1 MCGHCKESHSPSPY
15 SYQLKCAHWSHYK
28 YNWLRY
34 LVVAYLSLTIFFL
47 VVIFFRFSALL
58 ASMNAFIF
66 ILQIVSSPSVMIL
79 MSTFANF
86 GKAAGHN
93 NVIII
98 LKILAT
104 AFGIWNLDFFRM
116 LYKPYCLHPNLSII
130 QVMCLDYAVA
140 M

>member
-1 MCGHCKESHSPSPY
+1 MCGHCKENHSPSPY

-34 LVVAYLSLTIFFL
+34 LVVFFQ
-47 VVIFFRFSALL
+47 FSALSV
-58 ASMNAFIF
+58 SMNAFIF

-86 GKAAGHN
+86 GKAVGHK
-93 NVIII
+93 NVIIV

-104 AFGIWNLDFFRM
+104 AFGIWNLDFFRR
-116 LYKPYCLHPNLSII
+116 LYKLLPSSKPIHNSGNVPRLCCSYVSTTHDCFNIHVL
-130 QVMCLDYAVA
+130 
-140 M
+140 